1 MGRVRLAD
9 VAERVGVS
17 TKTVSNVVNGTGWVS
32 EPVRARVLAA
42 IDELG
47 YRPNLAARQL
57 RSGSSGLLGLCVP
70 NLGEPYFA
78 EFASEFVSAAQRRG
92 LTVLATQTKA
102 ERSVELAMLE
112 STNLPALDGLVFS
125 PLTLT
130 PDDIATR
137 RSTVPLVLIGEHGE
151 ALASDRVAHVGPDNV
166 AAAEAATRYL
176 IDSGRT
182 RIAVVGMQSHV
193 ADTATVRFEGYRRA
207 MREAG
212 LEIDPKLQVEVAR
225 FNRAEGSRAIEE
237 LLSREVPFDGVF
249 CFNDSLA
256 FGALFTLAA
265 RRVAVPEDVLV
276 VGFDS
281 IDEGRYTIP
290 PLPSVDSGVA
300 RSSDTIL
307 DLLTGPRAALKG
319 RVTVPFEL
327 VQR

>member
-1 MGRVRLAD
+1 LGRVRLAD

-32 EPVRARVLAA
+32 DPVRAEVEAA
-42 IDELG
+42 IAELG

-57 RSGSSGLLGLCVP
+57 RSGSSGLLGLSVP

-92 LTVLATQTKA
+92 LTVLVTQTKG
-102 ERSVELAMLE
+102 ERPVELAMLE
-112 STNLPALDGLVFS
+112 SDNLPALDGLVLS
-125 PLTLT
+125 PLALT
-130 PDDIATR
+130 PEDVQGR

-151 ALASDRVAHVGPDNV
+151 ALASDNVAHVGPDNA

-176 IDSGRT
+176 LERGRR
-182 RIAVVGMQSHV
+182 RIAVVGLQSQI
-193 ADTATVRFEGYRRA
+193 ADTATVRFEGYKR
-207 MREAG
+207 G
-212 LEIDPKLQVEVAR
+212 LRQAAIDLDPQLLVEVER

-237 LLSREVPFDGVF
+237 LMARGVAFDGVF

-256 FGALFTLAA
+256 FGALFTLG
-265 RRVAVPEDVLV
+265 VHDLAVPEDVLV

-300 RSSDTIL
+300 RSSDLIL
-307 DLLTGPRAALKG
+307 DLLAGPREQICG
-319 RVTVPFEL
+319 RITVPFEL
-327 VQR
+327 VER

>member
-32 EPVRARVLAA
+32 EPVRKRVLEA

-130 PDDIATR
+130 PEDVANR

-176 IDSGRT
+176 IDRGRK
-182 RIAVVGMQSHV
+182 RIAVIGMQSHV

-207 MREAG
+207 IQASG
-212 LEIDPKLQVEVAR
+212 LEVDPNLLVEVER
-225 FNRAEGSRAIEE
+225 FNRAEGSRAVEE
-237 LLSREVPFDGVF
+237 LLARGVPFDGVF

-256 FGALFTLAA
+256 FGALFTLAV
-265 RRVAVPEDVLV
+265 RGVSVPDEVLV

-290 PLPSVDSGVA
+290 PLPSIDSGVA

-307 DLLTGPRAALKG
+307 DLLAGPRSDLRG
-319 RVTVPFEL
+319 RITVPFEL
-327 VQR
+327 VER